1 MSKNNWA
8 FFCSFWGKNAR
19 DIMEA
24 ALKGDLKNSNIS
36 LLVYE
41 SEPCGAAELAKAN
54 NIDTLLINKVNFSSS
69 IEYQNTILAE
79 LLKRN
84 IDYVFLLGYQHLIQ
98 KNLLNAYPKKIVNI
112 HPSLFPSFLA
122 TKTAIQ
128 DALAYG
134 VKVTGITTH
143 IIDHKFDRGTILFQ
157 EAIRVKKK
165 DTYESLTPKF
175 SAKGF
180 ELIIKT
186 IKKMERLGT
195 L

>member
-19 DIMEA
+19 DVIEA
-24 ALKGDLKNSNIS
+24 SLRGNLKNSNIS

-54 NIDTLLINKVNFSSS
+54 NIDTLLINKADFSSS
-69 IEYQNTILAE
+69 TDYQHAILNK
-79 LLKRN
+79 LLNKN
-84 IDYVFLLGYQHLIQ
+84 IDYIFLLGYQRLIQ
-98 KNLLNAYPKKIVNI
+98 KDILNAYPNKIVNI

-143 IIDHKFDRGTILFQ
+143 IIDNKFDRGTILYQ
-157 EAIRVKKK
+157 EPIRVKKN
-165 DTYESLTPKF
+165 DTLESLTPKF

-180 ELIIKT
+180 KLIIKT
-186 IKKMERLGT
+186 IKKIEKLG
-195 L
+195 

>member
-8 FFCSFWGKNAR
+8 FFCSFWGKNAK
-19 DIMEA
+19 DIIEA
-24 ALKGDLKNSNIS
+24 ALKGGLKNSNIS
-36 LLVYE
+36 LIVYE

-54 NIDTLLINKVNFSSS
+54 NIDTLFINKVNFSSS
-69 IEYQNTILAE
+69 IQYQNTILDE
-79 LLKRN
+79 LVKRN
-84 IDYVFLLGYQHLIQ
+84 IDYIFLLGYQHLIQ

-143 IIDHKFDRGTILFQ
+143 IIDHKFDRGTILYQ

-165 DTYESLTPKF
+165 DTLETLTPKF

-180 ELIIKT
+180 KLIIKT
-186 IKKMERLGT
+186 IKKMEKLEK
-195 L
+195 